1 MTDFQSAL
9 AKIRVLNSYK
19 LHNYI
24 LLKKPGSA
32 SKALIGNRTLLFVH
46 IPFWCK
52 IVSNNSFLT
61 EVIINILY
69 DVGQESTKCCMKT

>member
-9 AKIRVLNSYK
+9 AKIRVPNSYK

-24 LLKKPGSA
+24 LLKKPA
-32 SKALIGNRTLLFVH
+32 SKAIIGNRTLLFVH

-69 DVGQESTKCCMKT
+69 DFGQESTKCCMKT

>member
-9 AKIRVLNSYK
+9 AKIRVPNSYK

-24 LLKKPGSA
+24 LLKKPA
-32 SKALIGNRTLLFVH
+32 SKAIIGNRTLLFVH